1 MRFRVARGAARGRIA
16 AMTPLPRRQFFRIG
30 AASLL
35 AAPLA
40 RAIEPFARSGPPRM
54 PLSLAA
60 YSFRDF
66 FKDNQGKTNPDGKL
80 DMPGF
85 IDYCAAQGCAGAE
98 LTSYYFPKDVTDDAL
113 RAVKRHAFL
122 RGVAISGTSVGNNF
136 ALPAGAERD
145 KQIADVKQW
154 IDRAAILGAPHI
166 RVFAGVAKGIPDAD
180 ARRMCISALEECC
193 DYAGTKGIFLGL
205 ENHGG
210 IVAKADGLLEIVRAI
225 KSPWFGVNL
234 DTGNFHSADPYAE
247 LAQCAPYAVN
257 VQVKVE
263 IRRAGAKENEPA
275 DLAKV
280 VGILRDANYQ
290 GWVALEYEAKP
301 DPWQAV
307 PPILAQLRGLLDGA
321 PAKTADA
328 EWTPLFDGKTLD
340 GWKSIDFGGHG
351 DVTVEDGRIVLG
363 QGDTLTGIRG
373 TREIPKMNY
382 EVTLE
387 AMRVEGTDFF
397 CGLTF
402 PYGETHATF
411 VLGGWG
417 GGIVGLSSING
428 DDASENETT
437 QIKKFDKGRWYR
449 VRLRVAPEKIEAW
462 IDDEQ
467 MVNVTTQGKKITMRA
482 GEIELSEPFGIASFR
497 TQAALRGIKLRRL

>member
-1 MRFRVARGAARGRIA
+1 
-16 AMTPLPRRQFFRIG
+16 MTPLPRRQFLRIG
-30 AASLL
+30 AASLF

-66 FKDNQGKTNPDGKL
+66 FKDNQGKVNPDGKL
-80 DMPGF
+80 DMAGF
-85 IDYCAAQGCAGAE
+85 IDYCAAHGCAGAE
-98 LTSYYFPKDVTDDAL
+98 LTSYYFPKDVTDDYL
-113 RAVKRHAFL
+113 RQVRRHAFL

-136 ALPAGAERD
+136 ALPAGPERD
-145 KQIADVKQW
+145 TQIADVKRW

-166 RVFAGVAKGIPDAD
+166 RVFAGAAKGIPEAD

-193 DYAGTKGIFLGL
+193 DYAGSKGVFLGL

-210 IVAKADGLLEIVRAI
+210 IVAKADGLLEIVRTI

-257 VQVKVE
+257 VQIKVE
-263 IRRAGAKENEPA
+263 MRREGAKASEPA
-275 DLAKV
+275 DLAKLG
-280 VGILRDANYQ
+280 GILRDANYQ
-290 GWVALEYEAKP
+290 GWVALEYEAKE
-301 DPWQAV
+301 DPWKAV
-307 PPILAQLRGLLDGA
+307 PPLLAQLRGVLDGTL
-321 PAKTADA
+321 AKAVDA

-351 DVTVEDGRIVLG
+351 DVTIEDGRIVLG
-363 QGDTLTGIRG
+363 QGDTLTGIRA
-373 TREIPKMNY
+373 TREFPKMNY

-387 AMRVEGTDFF
+387 AMRVDGTDFF

-411 VLGGWG
+411 VVGGWG

-437 QIKKFDKGRWYR
+437 QIKKFEMKRWYR
-449 VRLRVAPEKIEAW
+449 VRLRVTPEKIEAW

-467 MVNVTTQGKKITMRA
+467 MVNVTTQGKKISMRA
-482 GEIELSEPFGIASFR
+482 GEIEASEPFGIASFR